1 MWASCSCC
9 ILLLFGGKLTKPAV
23 FVLAEGGGLPKVV
36 TVSTA
41 VSVSV
46 DGKMG
51 IAAGRTLVPL
61 FIFNEMGASCIEC
74 GS

>member
-1 MWASCSCC
+1 MWASCSWC
-9 ILLLFGGKLTKPAV
+9 ILFLSGGELTKPAV
-23 FVLAEGGGLPKVV
+23 FVLTEGGGLPKVV

-51 IAAGRTLVPL
+51 IAAGRTFWFL
-61 FIFNEMGASCIEC
+61 FLS
-74 GS
+74 